1 MSACNNVN
9 HCVVRHPNELPAN
22 IHHSDKYKNQPT
34 RPYAIFSTWQGTQ
47 TPTQSQPC
55 QELIMPRPHAHPPP
69 SGLNSYRHLLKYEK
83 ITTIS
88 NPQYFTTSSHCD
100 FPMFS
105 T

>member
-22 IHHSDKYKNQPT
+22 IHHPDKYKNQPT
-34 RPYAIFSTWQGTQ
+34 RPNAIFSTWQGTQ
-47 TPTQSQPC
+47 TPTQRQPC
-55 QELIMPRPHAHPPP
+55 QELKCQRPMPTHHPTDGILI
-69 SGLNSYRHLLKYEK
+69 SITLNMNK

-88 NPQYFTTSSHCD
+88 SPQYFTTSCHCN
-100 FPMFS
+100 FTMFS